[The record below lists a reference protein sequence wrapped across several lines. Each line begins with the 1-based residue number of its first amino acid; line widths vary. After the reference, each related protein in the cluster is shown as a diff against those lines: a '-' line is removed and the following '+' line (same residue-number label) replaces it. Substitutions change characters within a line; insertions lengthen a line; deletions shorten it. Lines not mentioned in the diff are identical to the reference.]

1 MKIMNKKA
9 SFEHQLTDNK
19 YEAGI
24 VLLGA
29 EAKAIRNG
37 HIDIN
42 KSAIRILDGE
52 IYLLNANIPILQPPK
67 NYHPTRT
74 RKLLLSKNEIVAITT
89 KTKQQKLTIV
99 PVSVY
104 NHDRL
109 FKLEIALGKSKKKFE
124 KKESIKK
131 KDIER
136 EVERDFKFKI

>member
-1 MKIMNKKA
+1 MKVRNKKA
-9 SFEHQLTDNK
+9 SFEYQLTDNK

-42 KSAIRILDGE
+42 KSVVRVLNGE
-52 IYLLNANIPILQPPK
+52 IYLLNADIPILQPPK
-67 NYHPTRT
+67 NYNSTRS
-74 RKLLLSKNEIVAITT
+74 RKLLLSKNEIITITT

-104 NHDRL
+104 NHGRL
-109 FKLEIALGKSKKKFE
+109 FKLELALGKPKKKFE

-136 EVERDFKFKI
+136 EFEREFRIK